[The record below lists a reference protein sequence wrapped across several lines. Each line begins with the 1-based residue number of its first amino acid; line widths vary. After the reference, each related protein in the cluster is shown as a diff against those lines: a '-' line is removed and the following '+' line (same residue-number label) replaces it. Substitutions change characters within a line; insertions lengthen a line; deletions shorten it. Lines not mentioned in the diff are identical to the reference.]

1 MAAAGVLL
9 AAYAVYAM
17 RRAGARPSTS
27 IDAAPELPQEYA
39 AANVASPQA
48 VPAVEQPS
56 VPAQEAFAS
65 EPPESEQLRDMREAM
80 ERSYA
85 STMAAFSVQGEDA
98 DYERHDADA
107 KRDAERLQASFES
120 ARSALGP
127 ELAEPSA
134 AFVERIA
141 TAQLQLMAFAI
152 NRKNRGVPDSAALGA
167 EIADR
172 EAFKKE
178 IEPLYARVY
187 GSPVTP

>member
-1 MAAAGVLL
+1 MAAAGILL
-9 AAYAVYAM
+9 VAYAVYAT
-17 RRAGARPSTS
+17 RRAGARPSASTV
-27 IDAAPELPQEYA
+27 AAPALPEQHA

-56 VPAQEAFAS
+56 VTAQEAIATQ
-65 EPPESEQLRDMREAM
+65 PPESEQLHDMREAM

-120 ARSALGP
+120 ARSALAP
-127 ELAEPSA
+127 ELAQPGA

-152 NRKNRGVPDSAALGA
+152 NRKNRGAPDSAAVEA